1 MSVADINI
9 LKKSL
14 LTRSLAYVQEYSE
27 KYNDPLW
34 LGDHIANMS
43 TSMQAEQPSNRNGIC
58 SLQYLSHLISW
69 YMEF

>member
-14 LTRSLAYVQEYSE
+14 LTRSLAYVQEYFE

-43 TSMQAEQPSNRNGIC
+43 TSMQAEQPYNWNGIC
-58 SLQYLSHLISW
+58 SLQYLFHLINW

>member
-27 KYNDPLW
+27 KYNDPL
-34 LGDHIANMS
+34 
-43 TSMQAEQPSNRNGIC
+43 
-58 SLQYLSHLISW
+58 
-69 YMEF
+69 